1 MKTIKKIALLSASAL
16 VVAQLSGC
24 SAIQT
29 EINHGSLKTQSKM
42 SDTIFLDPI
51 PDKEKTIYV
60 QVHDTSSEKI
70 DLKAEIIKDLEDQG
84 WKVTKDLGKAH
95 NMVQV
100 NVLQA
105 GEAPNVQSVWQ
116 SMGNGYGNVLLGGF
130 TGVAA
135 GLATGSTGAGLAVGG
150 ITAAAGWLSDSLV
163 KDVVY
168 SMITDVQ
175 VSVKTDGKVTQT
187 THSKLSQGTESKTV
201 QTYNQKTNWLR
212 YKTRV
217 ASVADKVNLKFE
229 EAKPVLV
236 KQVSKEISGIFG

>member
-1 MKTIKKIALLSASAL
+1 M
-16 VVAQLSGC
+16 
-24 SAIQT
+24 
-29 EINHGSLKTQSKM
+29 
-42 SDTIFLDPI
+42 
-51 PDKEKTIYV
+51 

-84 WKVTKDLGKAH
+84 WKVTKDVGKAH

-116 SMGNGYGNVLLGGF
+116 TMQTGYGSVMLGGF

-135 GLATGSTGAGLAVGG
+135 GLAAGSAGAGLAVGG
-150 ITAAAGWLSDSLV
+150 ATAAASWLADTLV
-163 KDVVY
+163 KDVTY

-175 VSVKTDGKVTQT
+175 VSVKTDGKVTQMT
-187 THSKLSQGTESKTV
+187 KSNLTQGTESKTV
-201 QTYNQKTNWLR
+201 QTYSQKTNWLR

-236 KQVSKEISGIFG
+236 KQVSKEIAGIFG